1 METSMSAQKF
11 SKNPDYKMDEIYF
24 VADEMGL
31 QRQSLSYERTKHCR
45 SPYWQHFDS
54 GRQFRYNEST
64 NTLDVSST
72 DMDRW
77 SNSTVLS
84 IEVPERLDRFRQLLL
99 ECIVMTHNTPIW
111 DDEDEVKRKQTH
123 TRKCRN
129 IRRKS

>member
-1 METSMSAQKF
+1 MSAQKF
-11 SKNPDYKMDEIYF
+11 SKNPDHRMDEIYF

-31 QRQSLSYERTKHCR
+31 QRQGLCYEDSKSCR
-45 SPYWQHFDS
+45 SPYWTHFDS
-54 GRQFRYNEST
+54 GRHFRYNEHT

-77 SNSTVLS
+77 ANSTVLS
-84 IEVPERLDRFRQLLL
+84 VEVPERLDRFRQLLL

-111 DDEDEVKRKQTH
+111 VDEDEVKRKQTY

-129 IRRKS
+129 IRRKTV

>member
-1 METSMSAQKF
+1 MSAQKF
-11 SKNPDYKMDEIYF
+11 SKNPEHKMDEIYF

-31 QRQSLSYERTKHCR
+31 QRQGLEYETNKSSRY
-45 SPYWQHFDS
+45 PYWKHFES
-54 GRQFRYNEST
+54 GRQFRYNEET

-77 SNSTVLS
+77 ANSTVLS
-84 IEVPERLDRFRQLLL
+84 VEVPERLDRFRQLLL

-111 DDEDEVKRKQTH
+111 DDEDDVKRKQPH

-129 IRRKS
+129 IRRKP